1 MARRGRGQVLQVMP
15 SYTEE
20 DLLKETGLLLQQS
33 KELRENVATHWQIK
47 PEDWNKSL
55 ADSSG
60 AVHQYT
66 RWAVT
71 GPALEQMTQRAQPG
85 DNSWNAAK
93 AVSSQPR
100 ALWLCCFARRA
111 GTVRALASASRGVSS
126 DAAALLLRRFGP
138 KRAQA
143 CPTQR

>member
-20 DLLKETGLLLQQS
+20 DLLKETGRLLQQS
-33 KELRENVATHWQIK
+33 KELRESVATHWLIK

-60 AVHQYT
+60 AVRQYT

-93 AVSSQPR
+93 AVRRRDPR
-100 ALWLCCFARRA
+100 SPPPSRAR
-111 GTVRALASASRGVSS
+111 
-126 DAAALLLRRFGP
+126 AARLRL
-138 KRAQA
+138 
-143 CPTQR
+143 